1 MFDNMTEEKLKKTV
15 VGMVVAGTVLV
26 VLLLCVMLYQFV
38 SMGVKQAQ
46 INSLNAQIQEY
57 EEKKAKLEEE
67 YGIVLGDEY
76 KEKLAFLWGYVHPD
90 TKTPE
95 DLFD

>member
-26 VLLLCVMLYQFV
+26 VLLLCVILYQFI

-46 INSLNAQIQEY
+46 INSLHTQIQEY
-57 EEKKAKLEEE
+57 EEKKAELEDKLDIYET
-67 YGIVLGDEY
+67 DKK
-76 KEKLAFLWGYVHPD
+76 KEDLARQHGYVYPD
-90 TKTPE
+90 DKTAG
-95 DLFD
+95 DLFN